1 MKTRNLIIISL
12 LIICPLFTTG
22 CLEAAVVGVA
32 AGGGAATVAYIK
44 GELKATE
51 EASIDKTW
59 AATVKAVD
67 EMQFLVIN
75 KLKDAVSA
83 EYELRTA
90 DNKKIHIE
98 LDRITENLT
107 EIKIRVGTFGDES
120 LSRYILTKIQSHL

>member
-1 MKTRNLIIISL
+1 MKTRKLIIISL

-22 CLEAAVVGVA
+22 CLTAAVVGTA
-32 AGGGAATVAYIK
+32 AVGGGATVAYLK
-44 GELKATE
+44 GELKAKE
-51 EASIDKTW
+51 EASMDRTW

-90 DNKKIHIE
+90 DGKKIHIE